1 MSKAIIES
9 KNYIP
14 SIMRQSRD
22 MQIFCKLFDLLINHF
37 KTNTDYWV
45 SLIDFDEC
53 PDNLLPLLASYVGY
67 KYDYKIDDPNLEK
80 VANNMLKN
88 LNEFIEN
95 VNKDP
100 QKYLGDVKKKKY
112 VVHMSAVV
120 DNIIEGYFDSKEEAE
135 SFAISRGGALLHDNG
150 MDGVDDEWHWDG
162 DIDIEYTETV

>member
-1 MSKAIIES
+1 MDCANIFTEDTDINIIKSWLIGCSDGQTYPIIDRFLPRIKALEFNFERIGKQWDDII
-9 KNYIP
+9 
-14 SIMRQSRD
+14 
-22 MQIFCKLFDLLINHF
+22 
-37 KTNTDYWV
+37 
-45 SLIDFDEC
+45 
-53 PDNLLPLLASYVGY
+53 GY

-100 QKYLGDVKKKKY
+100 QRYFGDVKKKKY

-120 DNIIEGYFDSKEEAE
+120 DNTIEGYFDSEEEATN
-135 SFAISRGGALLHDNG
+135 FAMSRGRSLLYDKC

-162 DIDIEYTETV
+162 NINIEGVETV